1 MFFRAPSVCYEE
13 VFVVK
18 DRQDWAALSKIE
30 HDWQS
35 WSFFS
40 LSITWVEI
48 LFWFAFK
55 FYIHSIFYFIF

>member
-35 WSFFS
+35 SSFFS
-40 LSITWVEI
+40 LHHMGRDTFLIRI
-48 LFWFAFK
+48 KLFT
-55 FYIHSIFYFIF
+55 